1 MTDNLEPDWLVGIG
15 AHVDV
20 ELIDIEGRADC
31 MSFDVVPDAEADFG
45 AGFLGVGTPLARA
58 ILRQRAG
65 AEVPYEMDDLLVV
78 RVLRV
83 VPGRRIPGPDAA
95 DRREVAARAE
105 SKANLEE
112 AVRLALTVNVK
123 WGDYDPEGLEQGWE
137 E

>member
-1 MTDNLEPDWLVGIG
+1 MAEVFESDWLVGIG
-15 AHVDV
+15 AHVEV
-20 ELIDIEGRADC
+20 ELIDAEDQAEC

-58 ILRQRAG
+58 IWRQRAG
-65 AEVPYEMDDLLVV
+65 TTVPYEVADLVAV

-83 VPGRRIPGPDAA
+83 TPGRRAPGAEAA
-95 DRREVAARAE
+95 ERREAAARAE

-123 WGDYDPEGLEQGWE
+123 WGDYDPEGLEEGWE